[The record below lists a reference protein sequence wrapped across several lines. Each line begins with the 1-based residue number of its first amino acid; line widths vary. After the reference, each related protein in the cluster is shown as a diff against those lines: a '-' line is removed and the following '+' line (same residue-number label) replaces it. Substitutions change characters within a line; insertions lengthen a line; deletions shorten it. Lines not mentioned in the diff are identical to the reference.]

1 MGQRYNHT
9 KMKNLEDLEYDDSP
23 ERPSKSQRKRDMQA
37 LQDMGA
43 ELVELSPER
52 LARIDMPDALRGAIR
67 EAQRLTRHEA
77 RRRQLQYIGRLMRD
91 ADPAP
96 IREALDAVKGVSAI
110 ENARQHRLEKLRE
123 RLLEDEAVL
132 TEIGTI
138 NRLHKNNVEQ
148 AGFAVLKAPD
158 IPSILIETAFI
169 SNPEEEKKLNNP
181 KYQDKMAESIV
192 SGIRKYFQKNPP
204 LAKPKR
210 A

>member
-77 RRRQLQYIGRLMRD
+77 RRRQMQYIGRLMRD

-132 TEIGTI
+132 TEIGAAHPGADIT
-138 NRLHKNNVEQ
+138 RLRQLRRN
-148 AGFAVLKAPD
+148 ALKDRDEGRP
-158 IPSILIETAFI
+158 PRAFR
-169 SNPEEEKKLNNP
+169 ELFRLLREL
-181 KYQDKMAESIV
+181 DHD
-192 SGIRKYFQKNPP
+192 
-204 LAKPKR
+204 
-210 A
+210 